1 MKRLFMITLIVFV
14 IGVST
19 SIFRHKIIASAPIV
33 IDQGKILVN
42 ITNDTKE
49 PVRIYVN
56 KQPDKTTLVNP
67 GRMYMQ
73 QIRMD
78 DIVNVYVPK
87 NNTTFHVNITE
98 KGKKELL
105 GRSVQT
111 SIEQLRNMTNKQ
123 TLSGFGVEIERGQ
136 TEYLDVKEE
145 AVPAGENRL

>member
-1 MKRLFMITLIVFV
+1 MITLIVFI

-19 SIFRHKIIASAPIV
+19 SVFRHKIIASAPIV

-42 ITNDTKE
+42 ITNDTEK

-56 KQPDKTTLVNP
+56 QQPDKTTLVNP
-67 GRMYMQ
+67 GRMYMK

-87 NNTTFHVNITE
+87 NNTTFHLAITE

-105 GRSVQT
+105 GKSVQT

-123 TLSGFGVEIERGQ
+123 TLSGLGVEIERGK

-145 AVPAGENRL
+145 AVPASENRL